1 MPSSFPERSASRGE
15 ALSWITSGVM
25 ASACVL
31 WLTFARAEQ
40 VAAIALNLGPGQPI
54 HGVDF
59 SWRRV
64 LAVRGAGVAMAVALT
79 LGGIVLRK
87 QPLDGRSLG
96 AWLHLLAGLGT
107 VLAVMLI
114 AREMRGRPVTADMWF
129 VYAGVTSGL
138 VTAFWRAR
146 RRSAPH
152 IITG

>member
-1 MPSSFPERSASRGE
+1 MSTFPERSASRGDT
-15 ALSWITSGVM
+15 LSWITLGMM

-40 VAAIALNLGPGQPI
+40 VAAIAFDLRPGQPI
-54 HGVDF
+54 YDVGFV
-59 SWRRV
+59 WRRV
-64 LAVRGAGVAMAVALT
+64 LAVRGAGVTTAVALI
-79 LGGIVLRK
+79 LGAIVLRK

-114 AREMRGRPVTADMWF
+114 AREMRGRPVTADMWI
-129 VYAGVTSGL
+129 VYAGVASGL

-152 IITG
+152 VLSG